1 MIIIVDGPPASGK
14 STIATFLA
22 KKFSCKVYSFKR
34 LGFLNLYAEFLLHI
48 TPSANMHGNVGRS
61 GRFKVLQV
69 VKRERRD
76 PILLINPRFLEK
88 TTFINFLLEVIYKY
102 VRFSLLVASALT
114 SRRIIV
120 DEWFSLEWANYYNL
134 MYYKKA
140 FKPRHV
146 EVLMRLDI
154 SLLSFLSGAKRVH
167 VYFIERD
174 WSKLALFWR
183 RRGHVTH
190 YDVKYATLVKYFFNL
205 FTYTC
210 RGQKI
215 EIGIKHLRL
224 P

>member
-1 MIIIVDGPPASGK
+1 MIIIIDGPPASGK
-14 STIATFLA
+14 STIAMFLA
-22 KKFSCKVYSFKR
+22 KRFSYKVYSLKR
-34 LGFLNLYAEFLLHI
+34 LGFLNIYAKFLLHI
-48 TPSANMHGNVGRS
+48 TPSVGMHGNGGRS
-61 GRFKVLQV
+61 EGFKVLQV
-69 VKRERRD
+69 LKRERRD
-76 PILLINPRFLEK
+76 PVLFINSRFLER
-88 TTFINFLLEVIYKY
+88 TTFIAFLLEVIYKCL
-102 VRFSLLVASALT
+102 RFLLLIVSALT
-114 SRRIIV
+114 YKCIIV

-134 MYYKKA
+134 MHYKKA

-154 SLLSFLSGAKRVH
+154 SLLRFLSRAKRVH

>member
-34 LGFLNLYAEFLLHI
+34 LGLLNLYAEFLLHI

-61 GRFKVLQV
+61 EGFKVLQV

-114 SRRIIV
+114 SRCVIV

-154 SLLSFLSGAKRVH
+154 SLLRFLPRIKNVH
-167 VYFIERD
+167 VYFIDRN